1 MASSE
6 KIISKREYSV
16 NVCVT
21 FELLSLVIVEFTLLI
36 EFADYDES
44 FGRIVTALNHLL

>member
-6 KIISKREYSV
+6 KIISKGNYKAGSS
-16 NVCVT
+16 VT
-21 FELLSLVIVEFTLLI
+21 FELLTLVVVNLALLI

>member
-6 KIISKREYSV
+6 KIISKLIL
-16 NVCVT
+16 NMIVCVT
-21 FELLSLVIVEFTLLI
+21 FELLSLVIVDLTLLI

-44 FGRIVTALNHLL
+44 LGRIVTALNHLL

>member
-6 KIISKREYSV
+6 KIISKRENSM
-16 NVCVT
+16 NKCVT
-21 FELLSLVIVEFTLLI
+21 FELLSLVIIDFALLV

-44 FGRIVTALNHLL
+44 LGRIVTALNHLL

>member
-1 MASSE
+1 M
-6 KIISKREYSV
+6 KK
-16 NVCVT
+16 CVT
-21 FELLSLVIVEFTLLI
+21 FELLSLVIVEFALLI

>member
-6 KIISKREYSV
+6 KIISERKRYEV
-16 NVCVT
+16 FEFT
-21 FELLSLVIVEFTLLI
+21 FELLTLVVVNLALLI